1 MKMIPEYCLFGET
14 LCFTTTLPRGTVPYN
29 VSTQTKL
36 DTNNKTL
43 LVLVLERSGCNKGT
57 HTTAA
62 AVGASRLNGYP
73 KSLVS
78 GLISSAVNVVVARQ

>member
-29 VSTQTKL
+29 VSTQTKF
-36 DTNNKTL
+36 DTNTKTL
-43 LVLVLERSGCNKGT
+43 LVLVLERSSCNKET
-57 HTTAA
+57 HTTTA
-62 AVGASRLNGYP
+62 AVGACRLNSQI
-73 KSLVS
+73 KSPVS